1 MHNELKDLRPL
12 RQRFLDGKNLRKQT
26 PRRSHGGWVPSSLRI
41 DPIRLLLKTS
51 ANRLPDLLP
60 IRYGRMLQSPFNFF
74 RGAAALMAHDLDATP
89 RTGVRVQACGDCH
102 LLNFG
107 AFASPERRMIFDIN
121 DFDETLPGF
130 WEWDIKRLAASFAIA
145 SQHNGFRAIQVEEVV
160 RACLRSYRKK
170 MAEFSLLR
178 ALETWYYKIELDTL
192 VKMVKEDEARKNLK
206 KRIYKA
212 THRHVVE
219 DDFPKLAFV
228 RGQQPSIRD
237 NPPLIFHPQNSAKAD
252 FKKRVKKAIELY
264 RQSLPDDRRVLHD
277 RYELKDIAMKV
288 VGVGS
293 VGTWCGILLLMAGPQ
308 DPLFL
313 QVKEALPSVL
323 EPYMGKSTYRNHGRR
338 VVEGQRLMQS
348 ASDIFLGW
356 TEVAQGR
363 HFYIRQLR
371 DMKVKPMV
379 ETYSPPLMKLYAE
392 ICGWTLARAHA
403 KSGDAARIS
412 GYLGKN
418 EVFDEA
424 VTDFALRY
432 SIQNEKDHH
441 ALAQAVKS
449 GKIRVNLE
457 R

>member
-1 MHNELKDLRPL
+1 
-12 RQRFLDGKNLRKQT
+12 
-26 PRRSHGGWVPSSLRI
+26 
-41 DPIRLLLKTS
+41 LLLKTS

-178 ALETWYYKIELDTL
+178 TLETWYYKIELDTL

-206 KRIYKA
+206 KHIYKA

-228 RGQQPSIRD
+228 RGRQPSIRD
-237 NPPLIFHPQNSAKAD
+237 NPPLIFHPQDSAKAE

-323 EPYMGKSTYRNHGRR
+323 EPYMGKSAYRNHGRR

-432 SIQNEKDHH
+432 SIQNEKDHQ